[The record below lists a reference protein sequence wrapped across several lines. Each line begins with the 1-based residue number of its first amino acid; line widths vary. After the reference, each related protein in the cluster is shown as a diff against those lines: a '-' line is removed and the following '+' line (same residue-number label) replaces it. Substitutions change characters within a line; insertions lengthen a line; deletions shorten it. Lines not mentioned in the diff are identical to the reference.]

1 MTEPSSPPKVRPVR
15 PLNRWG
21 LGTLSLI
28 QIVLFAILLLALN
41 YLSATHFS
49 RKDLSREANYTLSPS
64 TTRYLEG
71 AAVRGREKPMKW
83 IMAYRRSAPFYERVR
98 AIAEEYSRHSH
109 GKIQLEIVDPLRG
122 SDRAQEVTAAYGIPL
137 TRDLIIMDARTDEGP
152 VSSQDAEGNNILSPH
167 VKLIVADDM
176 AVFTMADRQRKISGF
191 QGEDILTARLVE
203 SIEGRSRKMLFLA
216 DKSRLDAEGEN
227 SPLASLDH
235 TLQFQNVEM
244 TGITLSGLSEIP
256 ADAEGIALVAPKY
269 DFTDE
274 EIAVLERYWNRP
286 RAAILVLLKAGD
298 APPKLRAFLRGNG
311 ITPRRDRVMTV
322 TDKKRIDTTARG
334 FFTSGVPF
342 TQDLAGQA
350 TAFEGASSSLEVRE
364 GAEDLMTRQIN
375 PIGLIQ
381 AAPEFWGETKFGGK
395 EIAFDETEDHK
406 DSLFLAASVSRG
418 AASDDRFAAE
428 TSRMVVISSTDF
440 LESKQQRAENI
451 DFLAS
456 SVNWLM
462 DRQALSG
469 IGPRSLGTYKLPI
482 LDAQVSFIN
491 RVNLF
496 FLPGF
501 LILIGG
507 FIWSSRRA

>member
-1 MTEPSSPPKVRPVR
+1 MTEPSPPLQAKPAR

-21 LGTLSLI
+21 LGTLSLF

-41 YLSATHFS
+41 YLAARHFA
-49 RKDLSREANYTLSPS
+49 RKDLSREGNYTLSS
-64 TTRYLEG
+64 ATSRYLKDPS
-71 AAVRGREKPMKW
+71 VSGREKPMKW
-83 IMAYRRSAPFYERVR
+83 IMAYRRSSPFYERVR
-98 AIAEEYSRHSH
+98 AIAEEYARHSN
-109 GKIQLEIVDPLRG
+109 GRIELEIVDPLRS
-122 SDRAQEVTAAYGIPL
+122 SDRTQEVAAAYGLPL
-137 TRDLIIMDARTDEGP
+137 TRDLIIMDARTDGGP
-152 VSSQDAEGNNILSPH
+152 VSSQDAEGNNILNPH
-167 VKLIVADDM
+167 VKVIVADDM
-176 AVFTMADRQRKISGF
+176 AVFTTADGQRKITGF
-191 QGEDILTARLVE
+191 QGEDVLTARLVE
-203 SIEGRSRKMLFLA
+203 SIEGRARKILFLA

-227 SPLASLDH
+227 SPLAALNR
-235 TLQFQNVEM
+235 TLLFQNVEM
-244 TGITLSGLSEIP
+244 SGVTLSGLGDIP
-256 ADAEGIALVAPKY
+256 AEAEAIALVAPKY

-286 RAAILVLLKAGD
+286 RAAMLVLLKAGD
-298 APPKLRAFLRGNG
+298 APPKLRTFLRSNG
-311 ITPRRDRVMTV
+311 VTPRRDRVLTI
-322 TDKKRIDTTARG
+322 TDKKQIDTTARG
-334 FFTSGVPF
+334 IFAYGVEFTK
-342 TQDLAGQA
+342 DLAGQ
-350 TAFEGASSSLEVRE
+350 TTVFEGASSSLEVRE
-364 GAEDLMTRQIN
+364 GAEDLMNRQIN

-381 AAPEFWGETKFGGK
+381 AAEGFWGETKFGGK
-395 EIAFDETEDHK
+395 EVAFDETEDHK
-406 DSLFLAASVSRG
+406 APLFLAASITRG

-440 LESKQQRAENI
+440 LEPKQQRAENI

-462 DRQALSG
+462 DRQALAG

-501 LILIGG
+501 LILIGA